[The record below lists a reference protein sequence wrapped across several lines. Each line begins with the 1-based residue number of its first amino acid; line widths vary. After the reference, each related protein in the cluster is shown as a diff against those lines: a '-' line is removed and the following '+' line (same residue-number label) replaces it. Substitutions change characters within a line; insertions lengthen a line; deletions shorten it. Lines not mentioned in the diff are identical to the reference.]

1 MTAPFRSLGRSAAC
15 AAVLV
20 VAAALA
26 GAPAAVASTPVSATD
41 ASATHSY
48 LRIVYAQT
56 HTEAAN
62 LRAGIVAI
70 EAFATRLQA
79 QCPGVLANAPKI
91 AAGQKPSDSA
101 VKIAE
106 EELAATFGVAERVE
120 YKRRRAFATAVAPL
134 RWSSRSLT
142 RLVRSYA
149 LGELAQ
155 AKLPAPN
162 LCADAGAWVSSG
174 YQSVSPGTESYLR
187 RVAALSQAT
196 SGSKEVIMR
205 KLAPYESADDKR
217 VAKRIAKFE
226 ESVGHKA
233 LPAIFAALGKVG
245 HALDTAAAVP
255 AS

>member
-1 MTAPFRSLGRSAAC
+1 MC
-15 AAVLV
+15 AVIAVT
-20 VAAALA
+20 AALVGPLAA
-26 GAPAAVASTPVSATD
+26 GASTPVSRTD
-41 ASATHSY
+41 ASTTHSY

-56 HTEAAN
+56 RAEVASLH
-62 LRAGIVAI
+62 AGIVAI

-79 QCPGVLANAPKI
+79 QCPGVLANAPKT
-91 AAGQKPSDSA
+91 ATGEKPSSSA

-106 EELAATFGVAERVE
+106 EELAAALGVAEQTE
-120 YKRRRAFATAVAPL
+120 YKRRRAFARAVAPL
-134 RWSSRSLT
+134 RWSDRALT

-155 AKLPAPN
+155 AKLPAPD
-162 LCADAGAWVSSG
+162 LCADASAWVRSG

-196 SGSKEVIMR
+196 SGAKEVIMR
-205 KLAPYESADDKR
+205 KLGRYESDADKR
-217 VAKRIAKFE
+217 VAKRIAKLE
-226 ESVGHKA
+226 ESAGRRL

-245 HALDTAAAVP
+245 HALDTAPAVP